1 MSGEF
6 ERCIEKAK
14 IVAFQKGPSLV
25 SKELNSATEDLLSS
39 KESFKTENYK
49 WATIQAYYSMFHTS
63 RALIYYKKY
72 REKSHYCLVVALE
85 HLYLEK
91 GLIEKEF
98 IESLILGKEMR
109 GSADYRSTFS
119 KEGADNLIKNGRSVL
134 SHCQEIVE
142 KVNRFSKIDR
152 MRKGL

>member
-6 ERCIEKAK
+6 DRCLERTK

-39 KESFKTENYK
+39 KDSFERENFK
-49 WATIQAYYSMFHTS
+49 WATIQAYYSMFHTA
-63 RALIYYKKY
+63 RALIYKKKY

-91 GLIEKEF
+91 GLIEKGF
-98 IESLILGKEMR
+98 IESLTIGKEMR
-109 GSADYRSTFS
+109 ESADYRSTFS
-119 KEGADNLIKNGRSVL
+119 KEGADNLIKTAHQFL
-134 SHCQEIVE
+134 TTA
-142 KVNRFSKIDR
+142 KKLL
-152 MRKGL
+152 KK